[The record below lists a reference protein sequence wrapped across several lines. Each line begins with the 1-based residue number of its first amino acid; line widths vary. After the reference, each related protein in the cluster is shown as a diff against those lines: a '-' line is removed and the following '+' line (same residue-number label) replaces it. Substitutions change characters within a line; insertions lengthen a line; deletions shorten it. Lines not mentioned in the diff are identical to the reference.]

1 MSIVE
6 REQHADTMHA
16 SHDILLRGS
25 REMAQALGLRQRTLD
40 HLLASG
46 SLKSPR
52 KVGGRWFASRSKLL
66 SEFVGD

>member
-1 MSIVE
+1 MSIATE
-6 REQHADTMHA
+6 HEQHANTNH
-16 SHDILLRGS
+16 SHDILRGS
-25 REMAQALGLRQRTLD
+25 RAMAQALGLQQRTLD

-52 KVGGRWFASRSKLL
+52 KVGGRWFASRTKLL